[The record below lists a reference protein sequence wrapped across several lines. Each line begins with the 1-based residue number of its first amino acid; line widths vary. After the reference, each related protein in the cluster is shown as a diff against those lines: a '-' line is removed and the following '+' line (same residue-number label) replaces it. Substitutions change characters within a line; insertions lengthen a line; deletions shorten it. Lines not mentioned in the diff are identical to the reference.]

1 MHLTPNGGV
10 AIRFKILW
18 NRGKMQFPQLATN
31 AGLMSTRV
39 QFRVGVASSRLPSTG
54 YIRPELMSK
63 AGPEHVEGSS
73 SQASHDICKLRI

>member
-1 MHLTPNGGV
+1 
-10 AIRFKILW
+10 
-18 NRGKMQFPQLATN
+18 MQFPQLAKN

-63 AGPEHVEGSS
+63 AGPEQVEGSS
-73 SQASHDICKLRI
+73 SQAVPAEFRSSRIFEYGRHRGRPYLQEEVL